1 MATLLATPL
10 RRRVSAEKA
19 GDAPVLA
26 VAAQK
31 GGVGKTTTAVHLAWA
46 FARTHHRRTL
56 LVDLDPQG
64 HVGAHLS
71 AHCRVETTRRLGACL
86 LDRRGDVA
94 SVAVPTSVDRLEVTN
109 PDRSLHQVE
118 VQLNA
123 RIGKELV
130 LKRAL
135 SEARSRYDLI
145 VLDCPPNLGNLTV
158 GALVASTAVLVPTD
172 TSRLALSGVDSLI
185 ETLHDLKEAF
195 ERAPRLAGVL
205 LTRVDRRSRAYNEE
219 VRSSLRELVGSAL
232 LKTEIPARTAVAR
245 AQAAG
250 TSVFR
255 QEPGGGAATA
265 YEELAVTMLD
275 TVTDRLSSRRIA

>member
-31 GGVGKTTTAVHLAWA
+31 GGVGKTTTAVHLAWS

-71 AHCRVETTRRLGACL
+71 SHCRVETTRRLGACL
-86 LDRRGDVA
+86 LERRGDVT
-94 SVAVPTSVDRLEVTN
+94 SVAVPTNVDRLDVTN
-109 PDRSLHQVE
+109 PDHELHQVE

-130 LKRAL
+130 LNKAL
-135 SEARSRYDLI
+135 AEARKSYDVV

-172 TSRLALSGVDSLI
+172 TSRLAIAGVASLLD
-185 ETLHDLKEAF
+185 TLDALREAF
-195 ERAPRLAGVL
+195 ERSPRMAGVL

-219 VRSSLRELVGSAL
+219 VRSSLRELVGSSL

-250 TSVFR
+250 TSVFC
-255 QEPGGGAATA
+255 QEPGGAAATA
-265 YEELAVTMLD
+265 YWFGRYTAV
-275 TVTDRLSSRRIA
+275 A